1 MSSSQHSIRCATQL
15 TRPLTLL
22 LAMTCALAVAS
33 VYFAQPLLESM
44 AQSFAVPTER
54 VGLVV
59 GATQAGYALGLLL
72 VVPLGDL
79 FDRKRLILCQL
90 LCSALAL
97 LAVGLAWQWA
107 FLLAA
112 MAALGLMAVVVQVV
126 VAHAATLATPAEQ
139 GQAVGTVTSGVVL
152 GILLA
157 RLVSGGVADLA
168 GWRSVYLGAAGL
180 SSLMALMLWWALPSA
195 RQVGASGSYL
205 RLLSSVFALYRH
217 DRLLRQRGMFA
228 LLIFAAFSVLWSA
241 MVLPLSA
248 APLALSQG
256 QIGLFGLAGIAGAL
270 AASRAGRLADQGHG
284 QRSTGL
290 ALVVLSLSWIASAF
304 VEQSLLALVVGV
316 LMLDFAV
323 QAVHVTNQTLLLAG
337 RGDMASRLIG
347 AYMCCYSVGSGLGA
361 VAASWVYA
369 RWGWG
374 AVCGLGAGVSVTAL
388 AYWLYL
394 WRVHHTCRRC
404 AAARL
409 QGQAVDQNL

>member
-1 MSSSQHSIRCATQL
+1 MSSRPSAALCDIQL
-15 TRPLTLL
+15 TRALTLL

-44 AQSFAVPTER
+44 ARSLAVPTAQ

-90 LCSALAL
+90 LLSTLAL
-97 LAVGLAWQWA
+97 LAVGVAWKWA
-107 FLLAA
+107 VLLVA
-112 MAALGLMAVVVQVV
+112 MGVVGLMAVVVQVV

-139 GQAVGTVTSGVVL
+139 GRAVGTVTSGVVL

-157 RLVSGGVADLA
+157 RLVAGGVADLA
-168 GWRSVYLGAAGL
+168 GWRSVYIGAAGL
-180 SSLMALMLWWALPSA
+180 SLVMACLLWRAMPSA
-195 RQVGASGSYL
+195 RPVGGADSYVALL
-205 RLLSSVFALYRH
+205 RSLFGLYRR
-217 DRLLRQRGMFA
+217 DRLLRQRGVFA

-284 QRSTGL
+284 QRTTGL
-290 ALVVLSLSWIASAF
+290 ALVLLTLSWIPTAF
-304 VEQSLLALVVGV
+304 VEQSLLALVLGV
-316 LMLDFAV
+316 LLLDFAV

-337 RGDMASRLIG
+337 RGEMASRLIG

-369 RWGWG
+369 RWG
-374 AVCGLGAGVSVTAL
+374 
-388 AYWLYL
+388 
-394 WRVHHTCRRC
+394 
-404 AAARL
+404 
-409 QGQAVDQNL
+409 